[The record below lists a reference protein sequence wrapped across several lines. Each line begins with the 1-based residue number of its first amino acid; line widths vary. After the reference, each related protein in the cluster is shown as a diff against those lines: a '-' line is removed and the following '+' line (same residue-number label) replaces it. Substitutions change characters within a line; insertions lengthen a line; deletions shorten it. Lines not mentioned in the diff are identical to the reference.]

1 MLEKG
6 RVFARMLKKSVYNG
20 RLFSGLPITM
30 KPLTTPTLVAIAAA
44 ISLAGC
50 QLKEDSMDYFQNESE
65 VMIIKGENHDL
76 NIENRL
82 DRVSLYGSV
91 DITHDQAGLAQAL
104 RLKGVVDGMVST
116 LAKEQTKG
124 VLPAKIVPILYYS
137 IPVLPTPPATDNV
150 PLSGFGIQQAV
161 PTRYG

>member
-1 MLEKG
+1 
-6 RVFARMLKKSVYNG
+6 
-20 RLFSGLPITM
+20 M
-30 KPLTTPTLVAIAAA
+30 KPHTTLALVAIAAV

>member
-1 MLEKG
+1 
-6 RVFARMLKKSVYNG
+6 
-20 RLFSGLPITM
+20 M
-30 KPLTTPTLVAIAAA
+30 KPLTTPTLVAIAAT

>member
-1 MLEKG
+1 
-6 RVFARMLKKSVYNG
+6 
-20 RLFSGLPITM
+20 M

-44 ISLAGC
+44 ILLAGC

-91 DITHDQAGLAQAL
+91 DITHDQAGLA
-104 RLKGVVDGMVST
+104 
-116 LAKEQTKG
+116 
-124 VLPAKIVPILYYS
+124 
-137 IPVLPTPPATDNV
+137 
-150 PLSGFGIQQAV
+150 
-161 PTRYG
+161 

>member
-1 MLEKG
+1 
-6 RVFARMLKKSVYNG
+6 
-20 RLFSGLPITM
+20 M
-30 KPLTTPTLVAIAAA
+30 KPHTTLALVTIAAA

-91 DITHDQAGLAQAL
+91 DITHDQAGLTQAL
-104 RLKGVVDGMVST
+104 RLKGVLDGMVST
-116 LAKEQTKG
+116 LNAEQLSG
-124 VLPAKIVPILYYS
+124 VLPAKV
-137 IPVLPTPPATDNV
+137 TPAE
-150 PLSGFGIQQAV
+150 
-161 PTRYG
+161 

>member
-1 MLEKG
+1 
-6 RVFARMLKKSVYNG
+6 
-20 RLFSGLPITM
+20 M
-30 KPLTTPTLVAIAAA
+30 KPLTTPTLVAIAAT

-50 QLKEDSMDYFQNESE
+50 QLKEDSMNYFQNESE

>member
-1 MLEKG
+1 
-6 RVFARMLKKSVYNG
+6 
-20 RLFSGLPITM
+20 M

-44 ISLAGC
+44 ILLAGC

-91 DITHDQAGLAQAL
+91 DITHDQEGLEQAL
-104 RLKGVVDGMVST
+104 RLKGVVDGMVSA
-116 LAKEQTKG
+116 LNAEQLNG
-124 VLPAKIVPILYYS
+124 ALPVKV
-137 IPVLPTPPATDNV
+137 TPPE
-150 PLSGFGIQQAV
+150 
-161 PTRYG
+161 

>member
-124 VLPAKIVPILYYS
+124 VLPANIVPILHYS
-137 IPVLPTPPATDNV
+137 IPVPPTPPATDNV

>member
-1 MLEKG
+1 
-6 RVFARMLKKSVYNG
+6 
-20 RLFSGLPITM
+20 M

-50 QLKEDSMDYFQNESE
+50 QLKEDSMDYFKNESE

-91 DITHDQAGLAQAL
+91 DITRDQEGLAQAL
-104 RLKGVVDGMVST
+104 RLKGVVDSMVSA
-116 LAKEQTKG
+116 LNEEQLNG
-124 VLPAKIVPILYYS
+124 VLPPKV
-137 IPVLPTPPATDNV
+137 TPAE
-150 PLSGFGIQQAV
+150 
-161 PTRYG
+161 

>member
-1 MLEKG
+1 
-6 RVFARMLKKSVYNG
+6 
-20 RLFSGLPITM
+20 M

-44 ISLAGC
+44 ILLAGC

-91 DITHDQAGLAQAL
+91 DITHDQEGLAQAL
-104 RLKGVVDGMVST
+104 RLKGVVDGMVSA
-116 LAKEQTKG
+116 LNEEQLSG
-124 VLPAKIVPILYYS
+124 VLPTKV
-137 IPVLPTPPATDNV
+137 TPAD
-150 PLSGFGIQQAV
+150 
-161 PTRYG
+161 

>member
-1 MLEKG
+1 
-6 RVFARMLKKSVYNG
+6 
-20 RLFSGLPITM
+20 M

-65 VMIIKGENHDL
+65 VMINKGENHDL

-104 RLKGVVDGMVST
+104 RLKGVVDSMVSA
-116 LAKEQTKG
+116 LNEEQLNG
-124 VLPAKIVPILYYS
+124 VLPPKV
-137 IPVLPTPPATDNV
+137 TPAE
-150 PLSGFGIQQAV
+150 
-161 PTRYG
+161 

>member
-6 RVFARMLKKSVYNG
+6 RVFVRMLKKSSIMG
-20 RLFSGLPITM
+20 CFFSGLPITM
-30 KPLTTPTLVAIAAA
+30 KPLTTPMLVAIAAA

-65 VMIIKGENHDL
+65 VMIIKGGNHDL

-91 DITHDQAGLAQAL
+91 DITHDQAGLEQAL
-104 RLKGVVDGMVST
+104 RLKGVVDGMVSA
-116 LAKEQTKG
+116 LAEEQTQG
-124 VLPAKIVPILYYS
+124 VLPANIVPILHYS
-137 IPVLPTPPATDNV
+137 IPVLPTLPATDNV